1 MEELDLKEIFNL
13 FWDKKLQIIL
23 IVAILFVVGVIYTLG
38 FVKPVYTASTT
49 LVLAKMEDKK
59 DGTTTETGVTTSD
72 VTLNSKLV
80 STYSELVK
88 SKKVLR
94 KVISN
99 LGMKLDEDKLRGNVS
114 VSSVKDTELI
124 QITVTNEDPAVSSK
138 VANEIAKVFIENI
151 KEIYDLNNVH
161 IVDEAETPDS
171 PSNIH
176 HIRNVVIFTF
186 VGVVISVIYVLL
198 LNMLDTTVKSAED
211 VEKLLGIPVLASIPV
226 YDFEGKNEKGGKRNK

>member
-186 VGVVISVIYVLL
+186 AGVVIAVVYVLL
-198 LNMLDTTVKSAED
+198 LNMLDTTVKSAAD
-211 VEKLLGIPVLASIPV
+211 VEKLLGIPVLASIPIS
-226 YDFEGKNEKGGKRNK
+226 DFEGKNEKGGKRNK

>member
-1 MEELDLKEIFNL
+1 MEELDLKEIFSL
-13 FWDKKLQIIL
+13 FWNKKIQIIL
-23 IVAILFVVGVIYTLG
+23 ITAIFMVIGVVYTLG

-49 LVLAKMEDKK
+49 LVLAKIENQKNQNGD
-59 DGTTTETGVTTSD
+59 DTITTSD
-72 VTLNSKLV
+72 ITLNSKLV

-99 LGMKLDEDKLRGNVS
+99 LGMKIDEEKLRQSVS

-124 QITVTNEDPAVSSK
+124 EIKITNSDPAVAARI
-138 VANEIAKVFIENI
+138 ANETAKVFIENVT
-151 KEIYDLNNVH
+151 EMYSLSNVH
-161 IVDEAETPDS
+161 IVDEAEIPDA

-176 HIRNVVIFTF
+176 HTRDIIIFAF
-186 VGVVISVIYVLL
+186 GGIVISVIYILL

-211 VEKLLGIPVLASIPV
+211 VEKLLDVPVLAIIPF
-226 YDFEGKNEKGGKRNK
+226 YDPEDKGGKRR

>member
-59 DGTTTETGVTTSD
+59 DGTTSDTAVTTSD

-186 VGVVISVIYVLL
+186 AGVVIAVVYVLL

-211 VEKLLGIPVLASIPV
+211 VEKLLGIPVLASIPI